1 MRGLS
6 QICASI
12 HGHSNNEPAPPLW
25 DLSQFATAS
34 CADSYC
40 CAVQRSGSSGT
51 LRIPL
56 SRRVSPAGPLIS
68 PHRMHAVRWPSETAG
83 PQDMRASPA
92 RRHGLDLGS
101 RPLPEA

>member
-1 MRGLS
+1 MLKPTCHDSG
-6 QICASI
+6 ASVT
-12 HGHSNNEPAPPLW
+12 APLALTVPV
-25 DLSQFATAS
+25 T
-34 CADSYC
+34 
-40 CAVQRSGSSGT
+40 VQRSGSSGT

-56 SRRVSPAGPLIS
+56 SRRLSPPVGPLIS
-68 PHRMHAVRWPSETAG
+68 PHRMHAVRWPSETAA